1 MAFDPDTY
9 LMEKTGETATDSGDF
24 DPDKYLAEKEV
35 APEPTPEP
43 AKPERAGLGGYLA
56 DIGDAFTRQDPAAKA
71 EDAKPDAYPGQSVV
85 HFANQAMEVPGA
97 VIGAVNKPF
106 VPAEKWLAKNVIEG
120 AAFAGGYKGKG
131 DASGITQLAAPAIGA
146 VAQQAEKHP
155 ILTDIART
163 GINVA
168 SLGIGKGALK
178 VGKQVAGD
186 AGKVVGIGLSAEE
199 KYAKALKPGISK
211 GIKPTVVGKKSLA
224 RHDKFYTDADQ
235 ALRTIAENKNA
246 ISVVDSEGLP
256 VSHPKTAAQA
266 AQAIDQAKKIVYKKY
281 NDMAVA
287 AGDAGASF
295 KSNKV
300 LSRLDEIAQAPDEVI
315 PKNDPRLKW
324 DESIR
329 RYAHDM
335 KASVAELD
343 GASPEIIEARIKDLN
358 NSLKGYYEGRT
369 AAAKAQIDGSVAQAM
384 REELDANITSAV
396 GDGYQALKNQYGALK
411 SIEKEVNHRA
421 IVNARK
427 NTAGLTDLTD
437 VFTGGELVAGV
448 MTANPA
454 LIAKAFAG
462 REIKEHIK
470 KFNDPDLYV
479 ERMFKRAYGL
489 PEAVSGST
497 VADFASHGVADV
509 KGLQSPTF
517 ARKGIDMENEIA
529 ANQRGTLPTSE
540 DPFAGM
546 DVMTKKQLDEIARA
560 DAAFTPETDLPMDA
574 LKNDPRYS
582 YEQMN
587 MLDEASTAAES
598 AAEKSAGQLSISASK
613 ALGREV
619 FGGQVPLT
627 LTDAKRE
634 ALERIAEAS
643 NTMFESNPAQWYA
656 EYGAKGFPARADV
669 NADDLFHMISAPG
682 DASATA
688 GRKVSNIVDKRLSDQ
703 VKPGQSVA
711 DFVAESQKKGAT
723 PAGKKTGTM
732 ADRLREIGKNA
743 ANRIGNERGAV
754 GGASQQIHSEPF
766 KKWFGDW
773 QKSPETASKVVDAEG
788 KPLVVYHGTNKDFNI
803 FEDTELGKNTSAASA
818 DLGHFF
824 TSSPTNANRYLE
836 MPYKSASMKSGV
848 YDSYE
853 KMNDEINRLGNEF
866 VDKYKSQKLIGKF
879 SFSDMLSRLG
889 AYDYN
894 ISRFLASDNSEVA
907 TLKKIINDSSAKKE
921 FTSLVE
927 KIKGRREISSIAN
940 IPVASGEDADKLV
953 RMPNVKAVHLNIKN
967 PLIKDYE
974 GELYRDETFYDLLKQ
989 AKTDGHDGAIF
1000 RNVRDPEYNDVY
1012 VVFSP
1017 NQIKSATGN
1026 SGAFS
1031 AANPDIRGS
1040 GAVPMMAGMA
1050 AAGIGGATAYHVFMK
1065 KREQARNKKK

>member
-9 LMEKTGETATDSGDF
+9 LMEKTGEMATDSGDF
-24 DPDKYLAEKEV
+24 DPDKYLAEKEP

-43 AKPERAGLGGYLA
+43 AKPERSGIGALPGDLGKRIDTIGKNAEKYSAGNPRYYRRQAGQVAGVINDFVNRGIQTVEKPVGAALDAAQGLVDPESLKRDKENMARIGKGIFGSAPAQATGEAIAAAKKSHPELMQ
-56 DIGDAFTRQDPAAKA
+56 DIGDVANIFLTLPIGAAAKMV
-71 EDAKPDAYPGQSVV
+71 ERP
-85 HFANQAMEVPGA
+85 
-97 VIGAVNKPF
+97 
-106 VPAEKWLAKNVIEG
+106 
-120 AAFAGGYKGKG
+120 
-131 DASGITQLAAPAIGA
+131 
-146 VAQQAEKHP
+146 
-155 ILTDIART
+155 
-163 GINVA
+163 
-168 SLGIGKGALK
+168 
-178 VGKQVAGD
+178 VGKALGL
-186 AGKVVGIGLSAEE
+186 GLSAEE
-199 KYAKALKPGISK
+199 KYVKALKPGISK

-246 ISVVDSEGLP
+246 ISVVDSKGLP

-343 GASPEIIEARIKDLN
+343 GASPEIIEARIQDLN

-454 LIAKAFAG
+454 LIAKAVAG

-497 VADFASHGVADV
+497 VADFAAHGVADV

-517 ARKGIDMENEIA
+517 ARKGAGNLDEAIA
-529 ANQRGTLPTSE
+529 ALNRNPTPAELLKLAENLTPEERAILTRKAESFTDAPLQTAYEKIAGQSKLEPQPINPMEGVPQERLHELSRRAANEPVADALEAAQSGRVPGTRPTSE
-540 DPFAGM
+540 DPFAGRETM
-546 DVMTKKQLDEIARA
+546 SRKELSANARA

-574 LKNDPRYS
+574 IKGDPRYS

-587 MLDEASTAAES
+587 ILDEASTAAES
-598 AAEKSAGQLSISASK
+598 AVEKSAGQLSISASK

-619 FGGQVPLT
+619 FGGQVPLA
-627 LTDAKRE
+627 LTDAKRGI
-634 ALERIAEAS
+634 LERIAEAS
-643 NTMFESNPAQWYA
+643 NTMFESNPAQWHA

-688 GRKVSNIVDKRLSDQ
+688 GRKVSDIVDKRLSDQ

-732 ADRLREIGKNA
+732 ADRLRTIGANA
-743 ANRIGNERGAV
+743 ARRLGNERGAV
-754 GGASQQIHSEPF
+754 GGAFATPRRYEYDLQYRPFGTATVPKGYVDVSKTKNEFGFETVSYDKPLSRKDQEAFQLSPKDPQDPVNIKKAVESARNSVDELTEYGEKGYESVSSDGTKRIYTPDVREGGDAWRVTYINKDGTPTGHVPF
-766 KKWFGDW
+766 KSYVEARD
-773 QKSPETASKVVDAEG
+773 EIARNLAYTERTAS
-788 KPLVVYHGTNKDFNI
+788 P
-803 FEDTELGKNTSAASA
+803 
-818 DLGHFF
+818 
-824 TSSPTNANRYLE
+824 
-836 MPYKSASMKSGV
+836 
-848 YDSYE
+848 
-853 KMNDEINRLGNEF
+853 
-866 VDKYKSQKLIGKF
+866 
-879 SFSDMLSRLG
+879 
-889 AYDYN
+889 
-894 ISRFLASDNSEVA
+894 
-907 TLKKIINDSSAKKE
+907 
-921 FTSLVE
+921 
-927 KIKGRREISSIAN
+927 
-940 IPVASGEDADKLV
+940 
-953 RMPNVKAVHLNIKN
+953 
-967 PLIKDYE
+967 
-974 GELYRDETFYDLLKQ
+974 
-989 AKTDGHDGAIF
+989 
-1000 RNVRDPEYNDVY
+1000 
-1012 VVFSP
+1012 
-1017 NQIKSATGN
+1017 N

>member
-1 MAFDPDTY
+1 MKQKITVDGVDREIDLPDD
-9 LMEKTGETATDSGDF
+9 ATPDEIDEIVNQEMSGT
-24 DPDKYLAEKEV
+24 PDA

-43 AKPERAGLGGYLA
+43 AKPERSGLGALPGDLGKRIDTIGKNAEKYSAGNPRYYRRQAGQVAGVINDFVNRGIQTVEKPVGAALDA
-56 DIGDAFTRQDPAAKA
+56 AQGLVDPESLKRDKENMARIGKGIFGSAPAQATGEAIAAAKKSHPELMQDIGDVANIFLTLPIGAAAKMV
-71 EDAKPDAYPGQSVV
+71 ERP
-85 HFANQAMEVPGA
+85 
-97 VIGAVNKPF
+97 
-106 VPAEKWLAKNVIEG
+106 
-120 AAFAGGYKGKG
+120 
-131 DASGITQLAAPAIGA
+131 
-146 VAQQAEKHP
+146 
-155 ILTDIART
+155 
-163 GINVA
+163 
-168 SLGIGKGALK
+168 
-178 VGKQVAGD
+178 VGKALGL
-186 AGKVVGIGLSAEE
+186 GLSAEE

-246 ISVVDSEGLP
+246 IFVVDSKGLP

-295 KSNKV
+295 KSNKIF
-300 LSRLDEIAQAPDEVI
+300 SRLDEIAQAPDEVI

-384 REELDANITSAV
+384 REELDANITGAV

-454 LIAKAFAG
+454 LIAKAVAG

-497 VADFASHGVADV
+497 VADFAAHGVADV

-517 ARKGIDMENEIA
+517 ARKGAGNLDEAIA
-529 ANQRGTLPTSE
+529 ALNRNPTPAELLKLAENLTPEERAILTRKAESFTDAPLQTAYEKIAGQSKLEPQPINPMEGVPQERLHELSRRAANEPVADALEAAQSGRVPGTRPTSE
-540 DPFAGM
+540 DPFAGRETM
-546 DVMTKKQLDEIARA
+546 SRKELNANARA
-560 DAAFTPETDLPMDA
+560 DKAFTPETDLPMDA
-574 LKNDPRYS
+574 IKNDPR
-582 YEQMN
+582 
-587 MLDEASTAAES
+587 LDM
-598 AAEKSAGQLSISASK
+598 K
-613 ALGREV
+613 
-619 FGGQVPLT
+619 
-627 LTDAKRE
+627 
-634 ALERIAEAS
+634 
-643 NTMFESNPAQWYA
+643 
-656 EYGAKGFPARADV
+656 
-669 NADDLFHMISAPG
+669 
-682 DASATA
+682 
-688 GRKVSNIVDKRLSDQ
+688 LSDQ

-754 GGASQQIHSEPF
+754 GGAFATPRRYEYDLQYRPFGTATVPKGYVDVSKTKNEFGFETVSYDKPLSRKDQEAFQLSPKDPQDPVNIKKAVESARNSVDELTEYGEKGYESVSSDGTKRIYTPDVREGGDAWRVTYINKDGTPTGHVPF
-766 KKWFGDW
+766 KSYVEARD
-773 QKSPETASKVVDAEG
+773 EIARNLAYTERTAS
-788 KPLVVYHGTNKDFNI
+788 P
-803 FEDTELGKNTSAASA
+803 
-818 DLGHFF
+818 
-824 TSSPTNANRYLE
+824 
-836 MPYKSASMKSGV
+836 
-848 YDSYE
+848 
-853 KMNDEINRLGNEF
+853 
-866 VDKYKSQKLIGKF
+866 
-879 SFSDMLSRLG
+879 
-889 AYDYN
+889 
-894 ISRFLASDNSEVA
+894 
-907 TLKKIINDSSAKKE
+907 
-921 FTSLVE
+921 
-927 KIKGRREISSIAN
+927 
-940 IPVASGEDADKLV
+940 
-953 RMPNVKAVHLNIKN
+953 
-967 PLIKDYE
+967 
-974 GELYRDETFYDLLKQ
+974 
-989 AKTDGHDGAIF
+989 
-1000 RNVRDPEYNDVY
+1000 
-1012 VVFSP
+1012 
-1017 NQIKSATGN
+1017 N

>member
-1 MAFDPDTY
+1 
-9 LMEKTGETATDSGDF
+9 
-24 DPDKYLAEKEV
+24 
-35 APEPTPEP
+35 
-43 AKPERAGLGGYLA
+43 
-56 DIGDAFTRQDPAAKA
+56 
-71 EDAKPDAYPGQSVV
+71 
-85 HFANQAMEVPGA
+85 
-97 VIGAVNKPF
+97 
-106 VPAEKWLAKNVIEG
+106 
-120 AAFAGGYKGKG
+120 
-131 DASGITQLAAPAIGA
+131 
-146 VAQQAEKHP
+146 
-155 ILTDIART
+155 
-163 GINVA
+163 
-168 SLGIGKGALK
+168 
-178 VGKQVAGD
+178 
-186 AGKVVGIGLSAEE
+186 
-199 KYAKALKPGISK
+199 
-211 GIKPTVVGKKSLA
+211 
-224 RHDKFYTDADQ
+224 
-235 ALRTIAENKNA
+235 
-246 ISVVDSEGLP
+246 LP

-454 LIAKAFAG
+454 LIAKAVAG
-462 REIKEHIK
+462 RGIKEYIK
-470 KFNDPDLYV
+470 KLNDPDLYV

-497 VADFASHGVADV
+497 VADFAAHGVADV

-574 LKNDPRYS
+574 IKGDPRYS

-619 FGGQVPLT
+619 FGGQVPLA

-643 NTMFESNPAQWYA
+643 NTMFESNPAQWHA

-732 ADRLREIGKNA
+732 ADRLRTIGADA
-743 ANRIGNERGAV
+743 ARRLGNERGAV
-754 GGASQQIHSEPF
+754 GGASQQVHSEPF

-788 KPLVVYHGTNKDFNI
+788 KPAIISHGTNSIFNKVDMKKGAQGV
-803 FEDTELGKNTSAASA
+803 FW
-818 DLGHFF
+818 F
-824 TSSPTNANRYLE
+824 TS
-836 MPYKSASMKSGV
+836 
-848 YDSYE
+848 
-853 KMNDEINRLGNEF
+853 
-866 VDKYKSQKLIGKF
+866 DK
-879 SFSDMLSRLG
+879 
-889 AYDYN
+889 
-894 ISRFLASDNSEVA
+894 
-907 TLKKIINDSSAKKE
+907 
-921 FTSLVE
+921 
-927 KIKGRREISSIAN
+927 SSIASG
-940 IPVASGEDADKLV
+940 ASGAQGTKKVMDLYAD
-953 RMPNVKAVHLNIKN
+953 IKK
-967 PLIKDYE
+967 PAGWKEYDKYSIDELEHMGYDGVILPEKD
-974 GELYRDETFYDLLKQ
+974 GSFNGFVLR
-989 AKTDGHDGAIF
+989 
-1000 RNVRDPEYNDVY
+1000 
-1012 VVFSP
+1012 P